1 MFRALFLLAPLA
13 AVAAPLKSPLAVTGD
28 RIGSELQQTF
38 ISAPPDIA
46 GKTENSFIAY
56 RKSFSVGSA
65 PKAATLHVFADVR
78 YVLWLNGEPVHRGP
92 NRFET
97 RGPQYDSVAITSA
110 LRAGTNTLAIVV
122 MGNAS
127 NARMMKH
134 APGLTL
140 RIDADGRSVVKTDDT
155 WKWSDQTRY
164 QPAKVNWAHII
175 DRIDS
180 RVEDG
185 DWTQPAYPVEMAQ
198 ADPEPEPAAMVYEA
212 PPVRAAPVKYQ
223 SEPAPPPSY
232 PSMGGDIL
240 SGIETAHAS
249 PPPEDAPEEAAP
261 PPA

>member
-1 MFRALFLLAPLA
+1 MSRSIMFRALFLLAPLA

-46 GKTENSFIAY
+46 GKTENSFSAY

-78 YVLWLNGEPVHRGP
+78 YVLWLNGQPLHRGP

-140 RIDADGRSVVKTDDT
+140 RIDADGRSLVKTDDT
-155 WKWSDQTRY
+155 WKWFDQTRY

-185 DWTQPAYPVEMAQ
+185 DWTQPAYDDRGWKYSVRISGDAWGPLAARRIPLLRDTPVEAVF
-198 ADPEPEPAAMVYEA
+198 ADGARSSVAW
-212 PPVRAAPVKYQ
+212 
-223 SEPAPPPSY
+223 S
-232 PSMGGDIL
+232 
-240 SGIETAHAS
+240 
-249 PPPEDAPEEAAP
+249 
-261 PPA
+261 